1 VVISAGGGGI
11 PVIVDEARHLRGVAA
26 VIDKDHAGA
35 LLARDLDAGR
45 MIISTAVERVA
56 LNFGTPQ
63 QEWVD
68 HLSLAEAKTYLAE
81 GHHFAPGSM
90 APKIEAIIDFLEAGG
105 EEAII
110 TTPQQLEAA
119 VAGKAGTRIT
129 R

>member
-1 VVISAGGGGI
+1 VVS
-11 PVIVDEARHLRGVAA
+11 DEASHLRGVAA

-35 LLARDLDAGR
+35 LLAREIDADR
-45 MIISTAVERVA
+45 MIISTAVEQVA
-56 LNFGTPQ
+56 LNFGTSKE
-63 QEWVD
+63 EWVD
-68 HLSLAEAKTYLAE
+68 HLTLADAKTYLAE

-110 TTPQQLEAA
+110 TTPQKLEAA